1 MLTEVDLVLQELN
14 RRYIY
19 MINTIYIIL
28 VVLNLIC
35 LIVNVV
41 REFRFLETEQYGLA
55 NSQGINCILNA
66 VVIFG
71 LLILM
76 KL

>member
-1 MLTEVDLVLQELN
+1 
-14 RRYIY
+14 
-19 MINTIYIIL
+19 MIDMIYIIL
-28 VVLNLIC
+28 IVLNLIS
-35 LIVNVV
+35 LIVNMV
-41 REFRFLETEQYGLA
+41 REFKFLETKQYGLA
-55 NSQGINCILNA
+55 NSHGISGILNA

>member
-1 MLTEVDLVLQELN
+1 MIN
-14 RRYIY
+14 IIY
-19 MINTIYIIL
+19 MIL
-28 VVLNLIC
+28 VVLNLIS
-35 LIVNVV
+35 LIVSMV
-41 REFRFLETEQYGLA
+41 REFKFLETEQYGLA

>member
-1 MLTEVDLVLQELN
+1 
-14 RRYIY
+14 
-19 MINTIYIIL
+19 MINTIYLIL
-28 VVLNLIC
+28 IVLNLIS
-35 LIVNVV
+35 LIVNKV
-41 REFRFLETEQYGLA
+41 REFKFLETGKYGLA
-55 NSQGINCILNA
+55 NSQGINGILNA

>member
-1 MLTEVDLVLQELN
+1 
-14 RRYIY
+14 
-19 MINTIYIIL
+19 MINIIYIIL
-28 VVLNLIC
+28 VVLNLIS
-35 LIVNVV
+35 LVVNMV

-55 NSQGINCILNA
+55 NAQGINGILNV

>member
-1 MLTEVDLVLQELN
+1 MVLEAQELD

-19 MINTIYIIL
+19 MINIIYMIL
-28 VVLNLIC
+28 VVLNLIS
-35 LIVNVV
+35 LIVSMV

-55 NSQGINCILNA
+55 NSQGITCILNT
-66 VVIFG
+66 VIIFG

-76 KL
+76 NI

>member
-1 MLTEVDLVLQELN
+1 MIKTIYLVL
-14 RRYIY
+14 I
-19 MINTIYIIL
+19 
-28 VVLNLIC
+28 VLNLIS
-35 LIVNVV
+35 LIVNAV

>member
-1 MLTEVDLVLQELN
+1 MIN
-14 RRYIY
+14 IIY
-19 MINTIYIIL
+19 MIL
-28 VVLNLIC
+28 VVLNLIS
-35 LIVNVV
+35 LIVSMV

-55 NSQGINCILNA
+55 NAQGINGILNA

>member
-1 MLTEVDLVLQELN
+1 
-14 RRYIY
+14 
-19 MINTIYIIL
+19 MINTIYLIL
-28 VVLNLIC
+28 IVLNLIS

-41 REFRFLETEQYGLA
+41 REFKFLETKQYGLA
-55 NSQGINCILNA
+55 NSQGINGILNA
-66 VVIFG
+66 VAIFG

>member
-1 MLTEVDLVLQELN
+1 
-14 RRYIY
+14 
-19 MINTIYIIL
+19 MINTIYL
-28 VVLNLIC
+28 VLIVLNLIS
-35 LIVNVV
+35 LIVNSV
-41 REFRFLETEQYGLA
+41 REFKFLETKQYGLA

>member
-1 MLTEVDLVLQELN
+1 MIN
-14 RRYIY
+14 IIY
-19 MINTIYIIL
+19 MIL
-28 VVLNLIC
+28 VVLNLIS
-35 LIVNVV
+35 LIVSMV
-41 REFRFLETEQYGLA
+41 REFRFLETEQYDLA
-55 NSQGINCILNA
+55 NAQGITCILNT

>member
-1 MLTEVDLVLQELN
+1 MIN
-14 RRYIY
+14 IIY
-19 MINTIYIIL
+19 MIL
-28 VVLNLIC
+28 VVLNLIS
-35 LIVNVV
+35 LIVSMV

-55 NSQGINCILNA
+55 NSQGITCILNT

-76 KL
+76 NI

>member
-1 MLTEVDLVLQELN
+1 
-14 RRYIY
+14 
-19 MINTIYIIL
+19 MINIIYIIL
-28 VVLNLIC
+28 IVLNLIS

-55 NSQGINCILNA
+55 NSQGINGILNV

>member
-1 MLTEVDLVLQELN
+1 M
-14 RRYIY
+14 Y
-19 MINTIYIIL
+19 MINTIYIVLI
-28 VVLNLIC
+28 VLNLIS

-41 REFRFLETEQYGLA
+41 REFKFLETKQYGLA
-55 NSQGINCILNA
+55 NSQGINSILNA

>member
-1 MLTEVDLVLQELN
+1 MLD
-14 RRYIY
+14 I
-19 MINTIYIIL
+19 IYIIL
-28 VVLNLIC
+28 IVLNLIS
-35 LIVNVV
+35 LIVNMV
-41 REFRFLETEQYGLA
+41 REFKFLEANKYGLA
-55 NSQGINCILNA
+55 NSHGISGILNA

>member
-1 MLTEVDLVLQELN
+1 
-14 RRYIY
+14 
-19 MINTIYIIL
+19 MINIIYIIL
-28 VVLNLIC
+28 VVLNLIS
-35 LIVNVV
+35 LIVSMV

-55 NSQGINCILNA
+55 NSQGITCILNT

>member
-1 MLTEVDLVLQELN
+1 
-14 RRYIY
+14 
-19 MINTIYIIL
+19 MINTIYI
-28 VVLNLIC
+28 VLIVINLIS

-41 REFRFLETEQYGLA
+41 REFKFLETEQYGLA
-55 NSQGINCILNA
+55 NSQGINSILNA

>member
-1 MLTEVDLVLQELN
+1 MLN
-14 RRYIY
+14 I
-19 MINTIYIIL
+19 IYIVL
-28 VVLNLIC
+28 VVLNLIS
-35 LIVNVV
+35 LIINA
-41 REFRFLETEQYGLA
+41 FRGGKYLADKQYGLA
-55 NSQGINCILNA
+55 NSYGISQILNA

>member
-1 MLTEVDLVLQELN
+1 
-14 RRYIY
+14 

-28 VVLNLIC
+28 IVLNLIS
-35 LIVNVV
+35 LVVNMV

-55 NSQGINCILNA
+55 NAQGINGILNA

-76 KL
+76 NI

>member
-1 MLTEVDLVLQELN
+1 
-14 RRYIY
+14 

-28 VVLNLIC
+28 IVLNLIS
-35 LIVNVV
+35 LIVNWV
-41 REFRFLETEQYGLA
+41 RELKFLEAKQYGLA
-55 NSQGINCILNA
+55 NSHGISGILNA
-66 VVIFG
+66 VIIFG

>member
-1 MLTEVDLVLQELN
+1 
-14 RRYIY
+14 

-28 VVLNLIC
+28 IVLNLIS

-41 REFRFLETEQYGLA
+41 REFKFLETKQYGLA
-55 NSQGINCILNA
+55 NSQGINAILN
-66 VVIFG
+66 VVAIFG

>member
-1 MLTEVDLVLQELN
+1 
-14 RRYIY
+14 

-28 VVLNLIC
+28 VVLNLIS
-35 LIVNVV
+35 LVVNMV

-55 NSQGINCILNA
+55 NAQGINGILNA

>member
-1 MLTEVDLVLQELN
+1 
-14 RRYIY
+14 

-28 VVLNLIC
+28 IVLNLIS

-55 NSQGINCILNA
+55 NSQGITCILNT

-76 KL
+76 NI

>member
-1 MLTEVDLVLQELN
+1 
-14 RRYIY
+14 

-28 VVLNLIC
+28 IVLNLIS

-55 NSQGINCILNA
+55 NAQGITCILNT

-76 KL
+76 NI

>member
-1 MLTEVDLVLQELN
+1 MVN
-14 RRYIY
+14 I
-19 MINTIYIIL
+19 IYIIL
-28 VVLNLIC
+28 VVLNLIS
-35 LIVNVV
+35 LIVSTV

-55 NSQGINCILNA
+55 NAQGITCILNT

>member
-1 MLTEVDLVLQELN
+1 
-14 RRYIY
+14 

-28 VVLNLIC
+28 IVLNLIS
-35 LIVNVV
+35 LIVNWV
-41 REFRFLETEQYGLA
+41 RELKFLEAKQYGLA
-55 NSQGINCILNA
+55 NSQGINGILNA

>member
-1 MLTEVDLVLQELN
+1 
-14 RRYIY
+14 

-28 VVLNLIC
+28 IVLNLIS
-35 LIVNVV
+35 LVVNMI

-55 NSQGINCILNA
+55 NAQGINGILNA
-66 VVIFG
+66 IVIFG

-76 KL
+76 NI

>member
-1 MLTEVDLVLQELN
+1 
-14 RRYIY
+14 
-19 MINTIYIIL
+19 MINIIYIIL
-28 VVLNLIC
+28 IVLNLIS

-55 NSQGINCILNA
+55 NSQGINGILNA

>member
-1 MLTEVDLVLQELN
+1 
-14 RRYIY
+14 
-19 MINTIYIIL
+19 MINIIYIVL
-28 VVLNLIC
+28 VVLNLIS
-35 LIVNVV
+35 LIISTV

>member
-1 MLTEVDLVLQELN
+1 MIN
-14 RRYIY
+14 IIY
-19 MINTIYIIL
+19 MIL
-28 VVLNLIC
+28 VVLNLIS
-35 LIVNVV
+35 LVVNMI

-55 NSQGINCILNA
+55 NAQGINGILNA

>member
-1 MLTEVDLVLQELN
+1 
-14 RRYIY
+14 
-19 MINTIYIIL
+19 MINTIYL
-28 VVLNLIC
+28 VLIVLNLIS

-41 REFRFLETEQYGLA
+41 REFKFLETKQYGLA

>member
-1 MLTEVDLVLQELN
+1 
-14 RRYIY
+14 
-19 MINTIYIIL
+19 MINIIYIIL
-28 VVLNLIC
+28 IVLNLIS
-35 LIVNVV
+35 LVVNMI

-55 NSQGINCILNA
+55 NAQGVNGILNA

>member
-1 MLTEVDLVLQELN
+1 
-14 RRYIY
+14 

-28 VVLNLIC
+28 IVLNLIS

-55 NSQGINCILNA
+55 NSQGINGILNV